1 MTFFGRA
8 ALACAKGRCYSG
20 RMSEPDLQQ
29 SLQQI
34 RPTLLRFAMLQLR
47 NEAAAEDVV
56 QETLLAALE
65 GKSAFSGRSQL
76 KTWAV
81 SILRNKIVDHLRRGS
96 REGSLPQVDEYGDED
111 FDALFDG
118 TGHWQEP
125 PGDWGDP
132 AKVLEQHGFYDV
144 LELCMKALPEN
155 IARVFTMK
163 EVLGFETE
171 EICKELKM
179 SSSNCWVVLY
189 RARMRLREC
198 LQLKWFGAR

>member
-1 MTFFGRA
+1 MTDI
-8 ALACAKGRCYSG
+8 
-20 RMSEPDLQQ
+20 DLQQ
-29 SLQQI
+29 SLQKI

-47 NEAAAEDVV
+47 NEAVAEDVV
-56 QETLLAALE
+56 QETMLAALE
-65 GKSAFSGRSQL
+65 GKSAFSGRSQF

-81 SILRNKIVDHLRRGS
+81 SILRNKIVDHLRRGA
-96 REGSLPQVDEYGDED
+96 REGSLPLLDEQGDED

-132 AKVLEQHGFYDV
+132 AAVIEQRGFCEVLD
-144 LELCMKALPEN
+144 LCMKALPDKV
-155 IARVFTMK
+155 ARVFTMR
-163 EVLGFETE
+163 EVLGFEID

-179 SSSNCWVVLY
+179 STSNCWVVLY

-198 LQLKWFGAR
+198 LQLRWFGAR

>member
-1 MTFFGRA
+1 MSHRYSADMTD
-8 ALACAKGRCYSG
+8 L
-20 RMSEPDLQQ
+20 DLQQ
-29 SLQQI
+29 SLQQM

-65 GKSAFSGRSQL
+65 GRSSFSGRSQL

-81 SILRNKIVDHLRRGS
+81 SILRNKIVDHLRRDM
-96 REGSLPQVDEYGDED
+96 REGTLPLLDAQGDED

-118 TGHWQEP
+118 SGHWQEA

-132 AKVLEQHGFYDV
+132 AAVLEQRGFYDV
-144 LELCMKALPEN
+144 LELCMQALPEN
-155 IARVFTMK
+155 LARVFTMR

-198 LQLKWFGAR
+198 LRLRWFGAR

>member
-1 MTFFGRA
+1 
-8 ALACAKGRCYSG
+8 
-20 RMSEPDLQQ
+20 MSDPDLQQ
-29 SLQQI
+29 SLQQM

-47 NEAAAEDVV
+47 NEAVAEDVV

-65 GKSAFSGRSQL
+65 GKSEFSGRSQL

-81 SILRNKIVDHLRRGS
+81 SILRNKIVDHLRRAA
-96 REGSLPQVDEYGDED
+96 REGTLPLLDEQGDED

-118 TGHWQEP
+118 SGHWQEA

-132 AKVLEQHGFYDV
+132 AAVLEQHGFYDV

-155 IARVFTMK
+155 VARVFTMR

-198 LQLKWFGAR
+198 LQLRWFGAR

>member
-1 MTFFGRA
+1 MTDA
-8 ALACAKGRCYSG
+8 NELT
-20 RMSEPDLQQ
+20 DLQHA
-29 SLQQI
+29 LQQM

-65 GKSAFSGRSQL
+65 GKSPFSGRSQL

-81 SILRNKIVDHLRRGS
+81 SILRNKIVDHLRRGA
-96 REGSLPQVDEYGDED
+96 REGILPQLDEQGDED

-125 PGDWGDP
+125 PRDWGDP
-132 AKVLEQHGFYDV
+132 AKVLEQQGFYEV

-171 EICKELKM
+171 EICKELAM

-189 RARMRLREC
+189 RARMRVREC
-198 LQLKWFGAR
+198 LQLRWFGSR

>member
-1 MTFFGRA
+1 MTD
-8 ALACAKGRCYSG
+8 S
-20 RMSEPDLQQ
+20 SLQQ
-29 SLQQI
+29 SLQQM

-81 SILRNKIVDHLRRGS
+81 SILRNKIVDHLRRGA
-96 REGSLPQVDEYGDED
+96 RDGVLPFVDEQGDED

-118 TGHWQEP
+118 SGHWQEA

-132 AKVLEQHGFYDV
+132 AAVLEQRGFYDV
-144 LELCMKALPEN
+144 LELCMQALPEN
-155 IARVFTMK
+155 LARVFTMR

-198 LQLKWFGAR
+198 LQLRWFAVR

>member
-1 MTFFGRA
+1 MTD
-8 ALACAKGRCYSG
+8 
-20 RMSEPDLQQ
+20 PDVQQ
-29 SLQQI
+29 SLQRI

-65 GKSAFSGRSQL
+65 GKSAFSGRSQF

-81 SILRNKIVDHLRRGS
+81 SILRNKIVDYLRRTS
-96 REGSLPQVDEYGDED
+96 REGILPLLDEQGDED

-118 TGHWQEP
+118 SGHWQEV

-132 AKVLEQHGFYDV
+132 AVVLEQRGLYDV

-155 IARVFTMK
+155 LARVFTMR
-163 EVLGFETE
+163 EILGFETD

-198 LQLKWFGAR
+198 LQLRWFDAR

>member
-1 MTFFGRA
+1 MTDA
-8 ALACAKGRCYSG
+8 NELT
-20 RMSEPDLQQ
+20 DLQHA
-29 SLQQI
+29 LQQM

-65 GKSAFSGRSQL
+65 GKSPFSGRSQL

-81 SILRNKIVDHLRRGS
+81 SILRNKIVDHLRRGA
-96 REGSLPQVDEYGDED
+96 REGVLPQLDEQGDED

-125 PGDWGDP
+125 PRDWGDP
-132 AKVLEQHGFYDV
+132 AKVLEQQGFYEV

-171 EICKELKM
+171 EICKELAM

-198 LQLKWFGAR
+198 LQLRWFGAR

>member
-1 MTFFGRA
+1 MLARAISHRYSADMTD
-8 ALACAKGRCYSG
+8 
-20 RMSEPDLQQ
+20 PDIQQ
-29 SLQQI
+29 SLQQM

-65 GKSAFSGRSQL
+65 GRGSFSGRSQL

-81 SILRNKIVDHLRRGS
+81 SILRNKIVDHLRRGM
-96 REGSLPQVDEYGDED
+96 REGTLPLLDEQGDED

-118 TGHWQEP
+118 SGHWQEA

-132 AKVLEQHGFYDV
+132 ATVLEQRGFYDV
-144 LELCMKALPEN
+144 LELCMQALPEN
-155 IARVFTMK
+155 LARVFTMR

-198 LQLKWFGAR
+198 LQLRWFGAR

>member
-1 MTFFGRA
+1 
-8 ALACAKGRCYSG
+8 
-20 RMSEPDLQQ
+20 MSDPDLQQ
-29 SLQQI
+29 ALQKL

-47 NEAAAEDVV
+47 DEAAAEDVV

-81 SILRNKIVDHLRRGS
+81 SILRNKIVDLMRRGS
-96 REGSLPQVDEYGDED
+96 REGKLPLVDEHGDED

-118 TGHWQEP
+118 SGHWQEP

-132 AKVLEQHGFYDV
+132 AAVLEQRDFYDV

-155 IARVFTMK
+155 VARVFTMR

-179 SSSNCWVVLY
+179 STSNCWVVLY

-198 LQLKWFGAR
+198 LQLRWFSAR

>member
-1 MTFFGRA
+1 MLARAISHRYSAVMTD
-8 ALACAKGRCYSG
+8 
-20 RMSEPDLQQ
+20 PDIQQ
-29 SLQQI
+29 SLQQM

-65 GKSAFSGRSQL
+65 GRSSFSGRSQL

-81 SILRNKIVDHLRRGS
+81 SILRNKIVDHLRRGM
-96 REGSLPQVDEYGDED
+96 REGTLPLLDAQGDED

-118 TGHWQEP
+118 SGHWQEA

-132 AKVLEQHGFYDV
+132 ATVLEQRGFYDV
-144 LELCMKALPEN
+144 LELCMQALPEN
-155 IARVFTMK
+155 LARVFTMR

-198 LQLKWFGAR
+198 LQLRWFGAR

>member
-1 MTFFGRA
+1 MTD
-8 ALACAKGRCYSG
+8 S
-20 RMSEPDLQQ
+20 DLQQ
-29 SLQQI
+29 SLQQM

-47 NEAAAEDVV
+47 NAAAAEDVV

-65 GKSAFSGRSQL
+65 GRGSFSGRSQL

-81 SILRNKIVDHLRRGS
+81 SILRNKIVDHLRRGA
-96 REGSLPQVDEYGDED
+96 REGALPLLDEQGDED

-118 TGHWQEP
+118 SGHWQEA

-132 AKVLEQHGFYDV
+132 AAVLVQRGFYDV
-144 LELCMKALPEN
+144 LELCMRALPEN
-155 IARVFTMK
+155 VARVFTMR
-163 EVLGFETE
+163 EVLGFKTE

-198 LQLKWFGAR
+198 LQLRWFGAR

>member
-1 MTFFGRA
+1 MT
-8 ALACAKGRCYSG
+8 
-20 RMSEPDLQQ
+20 DTNVQQTLQEM
-29 SLQQI
+29 

-47 NEAAAEDVV
+47 DAAAAEDVV
-56 QETLLAALE
+56 QETLLSALE
-65 GKSAFSGRSQL
+65 GKSAFAGRSQL

-96 REGSLPQVDEYGDED
+96 REGTLAIVDEQGDED

-118 TGHWQEP
+118 SGHWQEA

-132 AKVLEQHGFYDV
+132 SAVLEQHRFYDV
-144 LELCMKALPEN
+144 LELCMQALPEN
-155 IARVFTMK
+155 LARVFTMR

-171 EICKELKM
+171 EICKELRM

-198 LQLKWFGAR
+198 LQLRWFSEK